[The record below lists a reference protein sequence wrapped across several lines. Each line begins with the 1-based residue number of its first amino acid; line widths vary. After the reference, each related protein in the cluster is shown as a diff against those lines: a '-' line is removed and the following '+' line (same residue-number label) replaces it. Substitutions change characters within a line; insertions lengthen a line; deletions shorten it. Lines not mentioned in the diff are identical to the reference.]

1 MSELV
6 ELVEDTQNVLDD
18 VWRLEVRACCVW
30 LWLWLWLWLCGCGCV
45 AVAVAVWLWLTC
57 DVCACHFCFFPG
69 VER

>member
-30 LWLWLWLWLCGCGCV
+30 LWLWLCGCV
-45 AVAVAVWLWLTC
+45 AVAVWLCGCVAVAVWRWLC
-57 DVCACHFCFFPG
+57 GCGC
-69 VER
+69 